1 MKIINVSVDIESQ
14 CLNSRSTSSQKNEH
28 NENVSEQQ
36 KETKTPQKKPGRPK
50 GHSLKNFDQTRI
62 GFLMKHE
69 VPIEYKLLMEVSDF
83 LKIHA
88 PSPELIEAI
97 SYASD
102 DIFFKKAKFWRCLM
116 DYKKY
121 GLRPP
126 YSIHTNANKELYYI
140 HLRFKKYLI

>member
-1 MKIINVSVDIESQ
+1 MKIINISVDIESQ
-14 CLNSRSTSSQKNEH
+14 LLNSRSTSSQKNKP

-36 KETKTPQKKPGRPK
+36 KETKTPQKKARKTKGTQSEKLRP
-50 GHSLKNFDQTRI
+50 DTDRI
-62 GFLMKHE
+62 SE

-140 HLRFKKYLI
+140 HIRFKKYLI